1 MDTYSTNEGVIV
13 CGKEHKWEYLVIES
27 TTTII
32 IILFLSLGR
41 PIMRSIDMSIH
52 TLLRRKLPM
61 AQGVPQET
69 KKPQKSI
76 PFQYAREIKHL
87 KLKDLKSYLILN
99 G

>member
-1 MDTYSTNEGVIV
+1 MDTYSTNEGVKV
-13 CGKEHKWEYLVIES
+13 GGKEHKWEYLVIES

-41 PIMRSIDMSIH
+41 PIMRLIDMSIH
-52 TLLRRKLPM
+52 TLLRRRIPM
-61 AQGVPQET
+61 AWGVPQQT
-69 KKPQKSI
+69 NKAQKSI

-87 KLKDLKSYLILN
+87 TLNDLESYLISD